1 MQELVRSI
9 FSDLRIYRD
18 KDNKNYTARPQLQIR
33 ILYMIYNMRARY
45 VYLLKNRN
53 LNYKADRRMY
63 IAF

>member
-18 KDNKNYTARPQLQIR
+18 KDIKNYTARPQLQIR

-53 LNYKADRRMY
+53 LNYKADRRMC

>member
-18 KDNKNYTARPQLQIR
+18 KDRKNYTARPQLQIR

>member
-45 VYLLKNRN
+45 VYLLKNQN
-53 LNYKADRRMY
+53 LNYKADRRMC

>member
-18 KDNKNYTARPQLQIR
+18 KDSKNYTARPQLQIR